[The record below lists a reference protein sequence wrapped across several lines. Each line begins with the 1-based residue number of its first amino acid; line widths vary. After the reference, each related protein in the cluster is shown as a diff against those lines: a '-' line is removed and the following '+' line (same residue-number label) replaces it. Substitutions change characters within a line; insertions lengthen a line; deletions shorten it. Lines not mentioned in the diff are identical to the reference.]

1 MPTNYVI
8 IGSSAA
14 GIGTA
19 AKLRELD
26 PTGTITC
33 LTSEPIMPYN
43 RCLIADVLAGK
54 KSDTQVNLRSPA
66 FFAEKNIT
74 IQTNARV
81 TSINPQA
88 QQVTLASGAI
98 VAYDKLCI
106 ATGRSGWIPEL
117 PGSKL
122 TGVFPFYGLT
132 DVHQILDYVEQHAP
146 KSIIIVGG
154 GLSGLEAADALRSY
168 CTSINQTPTI
178 TVLERAQHA
187 LPRQLEPKGAAM
199 LEKLAQR
206 CAIQF
211 RFDTITQLTATPLT
225 LLVHHSLGDG
235 GSLSKGNNVASVTL
249 ASGQAMPADL
259 VIFAIGSRPN
269 TGLAS
274 TAGIK
279 LHNNAIDVDTHM
291 QTSVP
296 NIVACGDVV
305 AIIDQL
311 TGEKI
316 TSCLWPDAVAQGLV
330 AAHTMA
336 GLEKN
341 YPGSL
346 VVTSSHIFN
355 TTFVSAGPIAV
366 PNHGYRALE
375 RSGDDFYH
383 VFLVN
388 EANCL
393 RGFALVGN
401 VDNVGKLRRAL
412 VEQTPIM

>member
-33 LTSEPIMPYN
+33 LTREPIMPYN

-66 FFAEKNIT
+66 FFSEKNIT
-74 IQTNARV
+74 IQTNAHV
-81 TSINPQA
+81 TGINPET
-88 QQVTLASGAI
+88 QQVTLASGASI
-98 VAYDKLCI
+98 NYDKLCI

-117 PGSKL
+117 PGNNL

-132 DVHQILDYVEQHAP
+132 DVHQILDYVTQHAP
-146 KSIIIVGG
+146 NNIIVVGG

-168 CTSINQTPTI
+168 CTGINQTPTI
-178 TVLERAQHA
+178 TVLERATHV
-187 LPRQLEPKGAAM
+187 LPRQLEAKGAAM
-199 LEKLAQR
+199 LEKLAQ
-206 CAIQF
+206 CCDIKF
-211 RFDTITQLTATPLT
+211 RFDTITQLNPSTKDT
-225 LLVHHSLGDG
+225 
-235 GSLSKGNNVASVTL
+235 VASATL
-249 ASGQAMPADL
+249 TSGQVMPADL
-259 VIFAIGSRPN
+259 VIFAIGGQPN
-269 TGLAS
+269 IGLAKN
-274 TAGIK
+274 AGIK
-279 LHNNAIDVDTHM
+279 LHHNAIDVDARM
-291 QTSVP
+291 QTSAP
-296 NIVACGDVV
+296 NIVACGDVA
-305 AIIDQL
+305 AIVDQL

-316 TSCLWPDAVAQGLV
+316 ASCLWPDAVAQGLV